1 MTPELKTACEL
12 VFQEHKLSAQPIKW
26 SSDAFRGRIS
36 FGLSEMAKETLVK
49 KNIILWPDRS
59 KKIFTKLNP
68 DVATAHSFE
77 EAEKMI
83 ETKKPA
89 LAIMPAIEGNFNVA
103 DLVADLDT
111 PQTPTSFTTPI
122 TLTTPTTITPTT
134 LAPAPTRSFS
144 VMKIVPLTETQVVEV
159 NEPVVEVKWWMKPLY
174 LYFVWP
180 TCGAVV
186 GILISMLMNLAYH
199 ELFGK

>member
-12 VFQEHKLSAQPIKW
+12 VFQEHKLSSQPIKW

-83 ETKKPA
+83 ETKKPI
-89 LAIMPAIEGNFNVA
+89 LATMPVIEGNFNVA

-111 PQTPTSFTTPI
+111 VKIPTVLTSPTTVTAPTNFTIP
-122 TLTTPTTITPTT
+122 TTPTPTP
-134 LAPAPTRSFS
+134 PPTRYSL
-144 VMKIVPLTETQVVEV
+144 MKIVPLTEETETTVAEV
-159 NEPVVEVKWWMKPLY
+159 NWWMKPLY

-180 TCGAVV
+180 VCGAVAGV
-186 GILISMLMNLAYH
+186 FISMLMNLAYH
-199 ELFGK
+199 ALFVK

>member
-68 DVATAHSFE
+68 EVATAHSFE

-83 ETKKPA
+83 ETKKPV
-89 LAIMPAIEGNFNVA
+89 LATMPVIEGNFNVA
-103 DLVADLDT
+103 DLVADLDAV
-111 PQTPTSFTTPI
+111 Q
-122 TLTTPTTITPTT
+122 TPTT
-134 LAPAPTRSFS
+134 LTTKTTTTIPTIPITPTPPTTRYSL
-144 VMKIVPLTETQVVEV
+144 MKIVPLTETKETTETTVAEV
-159 NEPVVEVKWWMKPLY
+159 TWWMKPLY

-180 TCGAVV
+180 VCGAVAGV
-186 GILISMLMNLAYH
+186 FISMLMNLAYH
-199 ELFGK
+199 ALFAR

>member
-26 SSDAFRGRIS
+26 SRDAFRGRIS

-49 KNIILWPDRS
+49 KNIILWPDKS

-68 DVATAHSFE
+68 DVATASSFE

-83 ETKKPA
+83 ETKKPV
-89 LAIMPAIEGNFNVA
+89 LATMPVIEGNFNVA

-111 PQTPTSFTTPI
+111 VKIPTVLTTSTRLLLQLFRIP
-122 TLTTPTTITPTT
+122 TTPTP
-134 LAPAPTRSFS
+134 PPKRSYS
-144 VMKIVPLTETQVVEV
+144 LMKIVPLTETTETTVAEV
-159 NEPVVEVKWWMKPLY
+159 NWWMKPLY

-180 TCGAVV
+180 VCGAVV
-186 GILISMLMNLAYH
+186 GVLISMLMNLAYH
-199 ELFGK
+199 ALFVR